1 MEYKMNNDL
10 PEILLKDSQ
19 SKWDAFLTVVR
30 TSGCH
35 PPEDPLFIEILKRN
49 FAFSDFMTR
58 SLTRNPELL
67 RDFIESGDLERPYAE
82 GEYARKLKSALSDPA
97 PPQNEEELSL
107 ILRRLRSREMCRI
120 AWRDLSSWADL
131 EETMV
136 NLSALADAC
145 LDQALSVLYDWECR
159 RSGIPYGTDQSR
171 QFLVVFGMGKL
182 GGQELNFSSD
192 IDLIFAYPKTGVTK
206 DGPRSIRNEEF
217 FARLCR
223 SLIKVIGAAT
233 PTGIVFR
240 VDMRLRPFG
249 ESGPIVMTF
258 DAMEDYYQTQG
269 REWERYALIKARV
282 AAGDKEAGAAILSR
296 LRPFVYRRYLDYGVF
311 ESLRDMKKKISI
323 EVQREKLEKNIKLGP
338 GGIREIEFFGQI
350 FQLIRGGV
358 TPVLQEQRIMKVLSV
373 LAQEKHV
380 TQDVCSELLAAYV
393 FLRKTE
399 NRIQE
404 FSDQQTHNLPSDAIG
419 KLRLSVSMG
428 FSNWTLFSDQL
439 EQHMEV
445 VHFHFNRLL
454 GSGELTD
461 PEDPERKVINNL
473 DLLWKTQD
481 KDDSSHAFLRSLGF
495 DNPAQVLHLLDN
507 LHNDHATRALSSEGQ
522 TRLDK
527 LMPLVLKEVG
537 ASEDPDLVLVRIIDL
552 IKAVERR
559 TNYLALLLENPPAL
573 VHLVKLANASPWII
587 SFLSRHPV
595 LLDELLDPRTLYSPP
610 ERADLKR
617 AVHKIIEN
625 APSHDLEQQI
635 IELCIFK
642 QVNIL
647 RVAAADVTG
656 ALPLMRVSDYLTEIA
671 EIILGKVLDLAWNSL
686 VAKHGAPL
694 CLLNGEK
701 TCDKGFS
708 IIGFGKLGGIEL
720 GYGSDLD
727 LVFMHTGAE
736 GQTRGGAQ
744 PIDNSYFFSRLGQKI
759 IHILTASTPAGRL
772 YETDM
777 RLRPNGSSGVLAANI
792 KAFKDYQGTK
802 AWTWEHQAL
811 VRARALCGDSNLTKH
826 FEQIRRDILV
836 RPRVCAKLR
845 KEVAGMRERMRKEL
859 LKFEPGFF
867 DIKQGRGGI
876 VDIEFM
882 VQYLVLLNAHGHV
895 ELTKWTDMVRLLESL
910 ADLCIIDLQ
919 AHKILKK
926 AYLSYRSAVHKLS
939 LQKKPA
945 KISEKEF
952 NELPDEVTQLWNKI
966 VEGR

>member
-1 MEYKMNNDL
+1 MNNDM
-10 PEILLKDSQ
+10 PEILLNDSQ
-19 SKWDAFLTVVR
+19 SKWDTFLTAVR
-30 TSGCH
+30 SSDCH
-35 PPEDPLFIEILKRN
+35 PPEDPLFIETLKRN
-49 FAFSDFMTR
+49 LAFSDFITR
-58 SLTRNPELL
+58 GLTRNPELL
-67 RDFIESGDLERPYAE
+67 QEFIESGDLERPYAE
-82 GEYARKLKSALSDPA
+82 GEYVRKVKSALSDPA
-97 PPQNEEELSL
+97 PPQKEEELSFV
-107 ILRRLRSREMCRI
+107 LRRLRYREMCRI
-120 AWRDLSSWADL
+120 AWRDLSAWADL
-131 EETMV
+131 EETMA

-206 DGPRSIRNEEF
+206 DGPRSISNEEF
-217 FARLCR
+217 FTRLCR
-223 SLIKVIGAAT
+223 SLINVIGATT

-258 DAMEDYYQTQG
+258 DAMEDYYQNQG

-282 AAGDKEAGAAILSR
+282 AAGNKEAGAVLLSR

-311 ESLRDMKKKISI
+311 ESLRAMKKKISL
-323 EVQREKLEKNIKLGP
+323 EVQRKGLEKNIKLGP

-358 TPVLQEQRIMKVLSV
+358 TPVLQEQRIIKVLSA

-380 TQDVCSELLAAYV
+380 PQDVCSELLAAYD

-399 NRIQE
+399 HHIQE

-428 FSNWTLFSDQL
+428 FSNWTLFSNRL
-439 EQHMEV
+439 EQHMKI
-445 VHFHFNRLL
+445 VHSHFDKLL
-454 GSGELTD
+454 GSGELTN
-461 PEDPERKVINNL
+461 PEDPEKKIIAAL
-473 DLLWKTQD
+473 DMLWNTLD
-481 KDDSSHAFLRSLGF
+481 NFDESHALLHSLGF
-495 DNPAQVLHLLDN
+495 DNPAQALHLLDN
-507 LHNDHATRALSSEGQ
+507 LHNDHATRALSTEGQ
-522 TRLDK
+522 TRLDR
-527 LMPLVLKEVG
+527 LIPLVLKEVG

-552 IKAVERR
+552 IKTVERR

-610 ERADLKR
+610 ERDDLKR
-617 AVHKIIEN
+617 AVHKIIEKV
-625 APSHDLEQQI
+625 PSHDLEQQI

-671 EIILGKVLDLAWNSL
+671 EIILEKVLDLAWNSL
-686 VAKHGAPL
+686 VAKHGAPI
-694 CLLNGEK
+694 CFLNGEK

-727 LVFMHTGAE
+727 LVFLHTDAE
-736 GQTRGGAQ
+736 GQTRGGAR

-792 KAFKDYQGTK
+792 KAFKDYQGKK

-811 VRARALCGDSNLTKH
+811 VRARALCGDSDLTKH

-836 RPRVCAKLR
+836 RPRDRVKLR
-845 KEVAGMRERMRKEL
+845 KEVTGMRERTRKEL
-859 LKFEPGFF
+859 LKFKPGFF

-882 VQYLVLLNAHGHV
+882 VQYLVLLNAHGYV
-895 ELTKWTDMVRLLESL
+895 ELTKWTDMVRLLETL

-919 AHKILKK
+919 AHQILKE
-926 AYLSYRSAVHKLS
+926 AYLSYRSTVHKLS

-945 KISEKEF
+945 KISDKEF
-952 NELPDEVTQLWNKI
+952 NELPNEVTQLWNKI